1 MKYAPSMKKIP
12 SFMRNSAPLS
22 APLDIAAGVPRDFL
36 LRDLK
41 EKRKF
46 RLLSRKLTVFVTF
59 VTVYLAVLL
68 LDRNISG
75 RTYSQSSFIP
85 ILRQSVVFTGSPSRL
100 SCL

>member
-1 MKYAPSMKKIP
+1 MKKGYAPSMRKIP
-12 SFMRNSAPLS
+12 SFMLSSAS
-22 APLDIAAGVPRDFL
+22 AAGGAAALARPDGIPRDFL

-46 RLLSRKLTVFVTF
+46 RLLARKLTVFVTF

-75 RTYSQSSFIP
+75 RT
-85 ILRQSVVFTGSPSRL
+85 
-100 SCL
+100 CN

>member
-1 MKYAPSMKKIP
+1 MPKIP
-12 SFMRNSAPLS
+12 AFMRGTAAPAEAVRL
-22 APLDIAAGVPRDFL
+22 AGVPRDFL

-59 VTVYLAVLL
+59 VMVYLAVLL

-75 RTYSQSSFIP
+75 RTFGLARVLISAAP
-85 ILRQSVVFTGSPSRL
+85 R
-100 SCL
+100 

>member
-1 MKYAPSMKKIP
+1 MKKIP
-12 SFMRNSAPLS
+12 TFMRNSAPLGNSS
-22 APLDIAAGVPRDFL
+22 AALNSSAGVPRDFL

-59 VTVYLAVLL
+59 VMVYLAVLL

-75 RTYSQSSFIP
+75 RTYTW
-85 ILRQSVVFTGSPSRL
+85 VVDL
-100 SCL
+100 S